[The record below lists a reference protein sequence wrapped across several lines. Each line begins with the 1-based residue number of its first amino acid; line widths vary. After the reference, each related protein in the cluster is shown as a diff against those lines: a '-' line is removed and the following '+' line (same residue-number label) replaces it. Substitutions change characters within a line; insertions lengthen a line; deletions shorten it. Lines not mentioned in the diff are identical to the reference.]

1 MIGPMQPDEALAVA
15 RLRQWC
21 YDRLSLTSARTCDYQ
36 RQGWQQRNDRA
47 FDARLVRVIDF
58 GRASHRSTPKSKPP
72 SCSLTVT
79 KPDTGPRRKPSN
91 APSANSPTSC
101 PWPAASSPTNSKGSP
116 PLMAAGFSRH
126 ESGSACGLTLPGC
139 RRTRLVKRN
148 KVHGRRSGPLLTRRS
163 GAPCAAAARINES
176 PARP

>member
-58 GRASHRSTPKSKPP
+58 GRALASLDAEEQAALVLTYRDKAGHRATAQALE
-72 SCSLTVT
+72 CSERKLAYIL
-79 KPDTGPRRKPSN
+79 PLARRKLDD
-91 APSANSPTSC
+91 
-101 PWPAASSPTNSKGSP
+101 K
-116 PLMAAGFSRH
+116 L
-126 ESGSACGLTLPGC
+126 E
-139 RRTRLVKRN
+139 RLN
-148 KVHGRRSGPLLTRRS
+148 LL
-163 GAPCAAAARINES
+163 
-176 PARP
+176 